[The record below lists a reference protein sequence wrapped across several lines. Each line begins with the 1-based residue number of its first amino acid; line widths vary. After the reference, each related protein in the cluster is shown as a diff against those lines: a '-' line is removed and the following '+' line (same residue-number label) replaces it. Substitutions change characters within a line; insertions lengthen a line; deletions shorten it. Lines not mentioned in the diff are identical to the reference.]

1 MISTVIIACIT
12 ASAAIVAPVITALIN
27 NMYQLK
33 MKQLEIYEEKRIEVI
48 NRYVSAVSSY
58 VTKAS
63 SSSENDLFVIMNSVF
78 LYAPP
83 KVWKDISNLNS
94 LINNHN
100 LVKAKEL
107 LPKVTQKLSP
117 SVFKLKN

>member
-1 MISTVIIACIT
+1 MIYTFIMACIT
-12 ASAAIVAPVITALIN
+12 TVSAIAAPIITALIN
-27 NMYQLK
+27 NRFQLK
-33 MKQLEIYEEKRIEVI
+33 LKQLEIYEKKRIEVI
-48 NRYVSAVSSY
+48 NRYVSSVSSY
-58 VTKAS
+58 VTKPS
-63 SSSENDLFVIMNSVF
+63 SSSEDDLFVIMNSVF

>member
-1 MISTVIIACIT
+1 MIYTFIMACIT
-12 ASAAIVAPVITALIN
+12 TVSAIAAPIITALIN
-27 NMYQLK
+27 NRFQLK
-33 MKQLEIYEEKRIEVI
+33 LKQLEIYEKKRIEVI

-58 VTKAS
+58 VTKPS
-63 SSSENDLFVIMNSVF
+63 SSSEDDLFVIMNSVF